1 MSFLK
6 RSKASASSSPSGPSE
21 TTEEIMRRRARG
33 FITTLREQRPREFGQ
48 LVSEIEK
55 GDLAR
60 AQLTLRGLASIVDEG
75 YIDSVLQQLQ
85 EQVADSRLS
94 S

>member
-6 RSKASASSSPSGPSE
+6 RSKASPSSHLAE
-21 TTEEIMRRRARG
+21 TTEEIMQRRARG
-33 FITTLREQRPREFGQ
+33 FITTVREQRPREFAQ
-48 LVSEIEK
+48 LLGELEQ

-60 AQLTLRGLASIVDEG
+60 ARLTLRELASIVDEG
-75 YIDSVLQQLQ
+75 YIEPVLQQLQ
-85 EQVADSRLS
+85 AQGADSRLS

>member
-6 RSKASASSSPSGPSE
+6 RSKASPSSHPSE
-21 TTEEIMRRRARG
+21 TTEEIMHRRARG
-33 FITTLREQRPREFGQ
+33 FITTLQEHRPRELAQ
-48 LVSEIEK
+48 LLLEIEQ

-60 AQLTLRGLASIVDEG
+60 ARLTLRELGSIVDEG
-75 YIDSVLQQLQ
+75 YIDPVLLPLQ
-85 EQVADSRLS
+85 EQVANSRLS

>member
-1 MSFLK
+1 
-6 RSKASASSSPSGPSE
+6 
-21 TTEEIMRRRARG
+21 MRRRARG

-48 LVSEIEK
+48 LVSEIEQ

-60 AQLTLRGLASIVDEG
+60 ARLTLRGLASIVDEG
-75 YIDSVLQQLQ
+75 YIDPVLQQLQ

>member
-6 RSKASASSSPSGPSE
+6 RSKASSSSHPAE

-33 FITTLREQRPREFGQ
+33 FITTLREHRPREFAQ
-48 LVSEIEK
+48 LLGEIEQ

-60 AQLTLRGLASIVDEG
+60 ARLTLRGLASIVDEG
-75 YIDSVLQQLQ
+75 YIDPVLQQ
-85 EQVADSRLS
+85 QVADSRLS